1 MSITQE
7 EKIRQVTEK
16 TIVVGVDIASE
27 THWARAFDWRGLE
40 LGKVLS
46 FANSAEGFAQ
56 MKTWVE
62 EMAAKAEKSHVM
74 VGIEPT
80 GHYWFTFA
88 AYLKEVGMKLV
99 LVSPMHV
106 KRTKELD
113 DNDPSKSDRKD
124 PKTIAKLVL
133 EGRYLVPY
141 VPEGVYAELRICMNC
156 RWRVLKEL
164 AAAENQIQRWFKIYF
179 PEYGEIFGNFTGA
192 GSMALLHKAPLPCD
206 LLSLGVDGINQIWRQ
221 QKLRAVGKK
230 RAQRAVD
237 AAKKSVGCKE
247 GLEGARLELKL
258 LLEDYDAKRRQ
269 YDEIMAH
276 VELLC
281 AQIPEVEQL
290 LKVKGLGLVTVAGI
304 LAETGDLRRF
314 DSPRQVQKL
323 AGLAIKVNESGK
335 YKGRTGIT
343 HRGRKRLRA
352 ILFRATLPLVKSNP
366 EFHALHHYYTTREV
380 NPLKKKQ
387 SIVAVSC
394 KLLRVFFAIATKGCA
409 YDAEKL
415 LADIQ
420 RNQPAKA
427 AA

>member
-269 YDEIMAH
+269 YDEIII
-276 VELLC
+276 EGTDRPLLD
-281 AQIPEVEQL
+281 
-290 LKVKGLGLVTVAGI
+290 GTVPVGPTDP
-304 LAETGDLRRF
+304 LC
-314 DSPRQVQKL
+314 
-323 AGLAIKVNESGK
+323 
-335 YKGRTGIT
+335 
-343 HRGRKRLRA
+343 HR
-352 ILFRATLPLVKSNP
+352 
-366 EFHALHHYYTTREV
+366 
-380 NPLKKKQ
+380 
-387 SIVAVSC
+387 
-394 KLLRVFFAIATKGCA
+394 
-409 YDAEKL
+409 
-415 LADIQ
+415 
-420 RNQPAKA
+420 
-427 AA
+427 

>member
-7 EKIRQVTEK
+7 EKIRQVTEE

-40 LGKVLS
+40 LGKTLCFS
-46 FANSAEGFAQ
+46 NSAEGFAQ
-56 MKTWVE
+56 MKVWAETI
-62 EMAAKAEKSHVM
+62 AAKAGKSHVM

-88 AYLKEVGMKLV
+88 AYLKDAEMKLV

-141 VPEGVYAELRICMNC
+141 VPEGVYAELRIYMNC
-156 RWRVLKEL
+156 RWRIVKEL
-164 AAAENQIQRWFKIYF
+164 TATENQIQRWLKIYF
-179 PEYGEIFGNFTGA
+179 PEYGEIFSSFSGA
-192 GSMALLHKAPLPCD
+192 GSMALLRRAPLPCD
-206 LLSLGVDGINQIWRQ
+206 VLALGVDGINQIWRQ

-230 RAQRAVD
+230 RAERAI
-237 AAKKSVGCKE
+237 AAATKSIGCKE
-247 GLEGARLELKL
+247 GLEAARMELKL
-258 LLEDYDAKRRQ
+258 LLEDYEAKWRQ
-269 YDEIMAH
+269 YDEIMTR

-281 AQIPEVEQL
+281 AQIPEMEQL
-290 LKVKGLGLVTVAGI
+290 LNVKGLGLVTIAGV
-304 LAETGDLRRF
+304 LSETGDLRRF

-323 AGLAIKVNESGK
+323 AGLAIKANESGK
-335 YKGRTGIT
+335 HKGQTGIS
-343 HRGRKRLRA
+343 HRGRKRLRT
-352 ILFRATLPLVKSNP
+352 ILFRAALSLVKSNS
-366 EFHALHHYYTTREV
+366 EFHALHRYYTTREV

-415 LADIQ
+415 LADIH
-420 RNQPAKA
+420 RNQPSKA

>member
-7 EKIRQVTEK
+7 EKIRQVTKK

-40 LGKVLS
+40 LGKALP

-56 MKTWVE
+56 MKVWVE

-74 VGIEPT
+74 IGLEPT

-88 AYLKEVGMKLV
+88 AYLKEAGMKLV

-141 VPEGVYAELRICMNC
+141 VPDGVYAELRIYMNC
-156 RWRVLKEL
+156 RWRIMKEL
-164 AAAENQIQRWFKIYF
+164 TATENQIQRWFKIYF
-179 PEYGEIFGNFTGA
+179 PEYGEIFGSFSGA
-192 GSMALLHKAPLPCD
+192 GSMALLHKASLPCD
-206 LLSLGVDGINQIWRQ
+206 LLALGVDGINQIWREK
-221 QKLRAVGKK
+221 KLRAVGKK
-230 RAQRAVD
+230 RAQRAIA
-237 AAKKSVGCKE
+237 AAKKSIGCKD
-247 GLEGARLELKL
+247 GLEAARLELKL

-269 YDEIMAH
+269 YDEIMTH

-290 LKVKGLGLVTVAGI
+290 LNVKGLGLVSIAGI

-314 DSPRQVQKL
+314 DSPRQTQKL
-323 AGLAIKVNESGK
+323 AGLAIKINDSGK
-335 YKGRTGIT
+335 HKGRTGIT

-352 ILFRATLPLVKSNP
+352 ILFRAALSLVKSNP
-366 EFHALHHYYTTREV
+366 EFRALHRYYTTREV

-415 LADIQ
+415 LADIH
-420 RNQPAKA
+420 RNQPSKA

>member
-46 FANSAEGFAQ
+46 FGNSAEGFAQ
-56 MKTWVE
+56 MKAWVDE
-62 EMAAKAEKSHVM
+62 IAEKAEKSHVM

-179 PEYGEIFGNFTGA
+179 PEYGEIFGSFTGA

-206 LLSLGVDGINQIWRQ
+206 LIALGVDGINQIWRQ

-247 GLEGARLELKL
+247 GLEAARLELKL

-290 LKVKGLGLVTVAGI
+290 LKVKGLGLVTIAGI

-343 HRGRKRLRA
+343 YRGRKRLRA
-352 ILFRATLPLVKSNP
+352 ILFRAALPLVKSNP

-415 LADIQ
+415 LADIH
-420 RNQPAKA
+420 RNQAAKA